1 MGICAGKVVE
11 DEPFCPF
18 FVVTMIWEFQQS
30 EVSRLICLHLEFL
43 KNNSMIQ
50 PMTQQW
56 SS

>member
-1 MGICAGKVVE
+1 MGICAGKVLE

-18 FVVTMIWEFQQS
+18 FVVIMIWEFQQS

-43 KNNSMIQ
+43 KNNSMK
-50 PMTQQW
+50 QW